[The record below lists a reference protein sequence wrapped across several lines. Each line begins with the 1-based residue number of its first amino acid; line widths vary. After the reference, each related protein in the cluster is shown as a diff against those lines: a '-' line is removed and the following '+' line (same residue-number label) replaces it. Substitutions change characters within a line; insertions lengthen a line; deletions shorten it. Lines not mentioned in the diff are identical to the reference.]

1 MRLSKNN
8 KEIMSFK
15 KRYNMGF
22 KKPSIL
28 WGDFSM
34 IFEKSYNVEY
44 IYIKNFKKILKKF
57 FKFKK
62 KTKKVWFFLSKN
74 YPLTKKSKNSRM
86 GKGKGKFVRYCSRIL
101 AHHSIFEFSGFSI
114 LNLNRLK
121 IIFNRKLKIQ
131 INIFSKFF
139 KNKQYKFLKK
149 NENFFF
155 HKIRKK

>member
-1 MRLSKNN
+1 MRLNKNN

-15 KRYNMGF
+15 KRYSMGF

-34 IFEKSYNVEY
+34 IFEKSYNIEY
-44 IYIKNFKKILKKF
+44 IYIYNFKKILKKF

-62 KTKKVWFFLSKN
+62 KSKKVWFFLSKN

-86 GKGKGKFVRYCSRIL
+86 GKGKGKLVRYCSRIL
-101 AHHSIFEFSGFSI
+101 SHHSIFEFSGFSI
-114 LNLNRLK
+114 TNLN
-121 IIFNRKLKIQ
+121 KLKVLFLKKLNTP

-139 KNKQYKFLKK
+139 SNKQLKFYKK

-155 HKIRKK
+155 HKIRKR